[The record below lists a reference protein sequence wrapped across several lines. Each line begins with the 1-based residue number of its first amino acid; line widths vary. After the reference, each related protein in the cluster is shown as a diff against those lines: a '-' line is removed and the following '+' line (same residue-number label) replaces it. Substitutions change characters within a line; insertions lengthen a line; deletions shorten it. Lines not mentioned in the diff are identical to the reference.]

1 MSPRC
6 RRSSLKRLA
15 VLGAL
20 SATLGIAAP
29 VASASAAGA
38 PLAPTKLAA
47 FPFDGFAPG
56 AFPFGGPVLNGQ
68 VFGETVSGAI
78 IITTAPTSFINT
90 NNQISGA
97 GNFTGGQ
104 FAP

>member
-1 MSPRC
+1 MSPR
-6 RRSSLKRLA
+6 RPRSSLKRLAA

-29 VASASAAGA
+29 VASAADA
-38 PLAPTKLAA
+38 PVAPAKLA
-47 FPFDGFAPG
+47 FPFDGIAPG

-68 VFGETVSGAI
+68 TFGDTISGAI

-97 GNFTGGQ
+97 DNFTGGQ
-104 FAP
+104 VAP